1 MQIAEAKKQVNL
13 LSWAADNAKKQG
25 MPQAAMLQQKVAD
38 QTQAMQVL
46 MNQQESAERGGAV
59 ASAPV
64 ASAPVASAPVAAPV
78 AASFASGSTADKKA
92 IEEAQKTAD
101 MLTWAAKTCA
111 EKGLPQAAMMQ
122 AKANDAVAAV
132 EALKKGAPVPAATA
146 PPSIAKED
154 CFVPPTLTA
163 PSKEEIKQAEKHAY
177 LMSWAA
183 ETARKDGLPAAAAL
197 EAKALAAVKVV
208 EDLKACKDDGTSY
221 TPPPAASAQVA
232 QVPVAQVPVSQ
243 APASGVKVSKAEFQ
257 AAKKA
262 ADLLAWAAKSATEQ
276 GMPQAAQMQAKA
288 DAARAK
294 IEAMALS

>member
-59 ASAPV
+59 S
-64 ASAPVASAPVAAPV
+64 SAPVASAPVAASV
-78 AASFASGSTADKKA
+78 AASVASGSTADKKA